1 MRLPRWLEIGVALAA
16 ALVAGCSTLRPMM
29 GYRVDLPVS
38 TDNCVHDLNELENSS
53 RELASAYSWRAAYNR
68 NAIYAGG
75 LLLLGTVAATAGLGA
90 AGAAGLSIALLGV
103 SGGFVSG
110 AMLLFHNADLAS
122 AYTIAAEKVNNALA
136 DQDPEA
142 DCRAREKKLRQAVN
156 TARNELE
163 TERTNIAG
171 TAAAPAA
178 TKTP

>member
-1 MRLPRWLEIGVALAA
+1 
-16 ALVAGCSTLRPMM
+16 MM

-38 TDNCVHDLNELENSS
+38 TNDCDHDLIALEESS

-110 AMLLFHNADLAS
+110 AMLLFHNADLAR

-163 TERTNIAG
+163 NKRTDIA
-171 TAAAPAA
+171 APAPAA